1 MVKKPKVGFIA
12 LTGCQGCQLSLL
24 FQEDNILDIIKHID
38 IVTFPF
44 IKEKKNDSKGYDIVF
59 IEGLVASK
67 DDLEILK
74 NARSKSEV
82 LIALGSCASTG
93 CIPAYRNFLPKKQ
106 FKEKVFKKLDEISDL
121 APTPI
126 DTHVRVDKY
135 IPGCPPDKKHI
146 LEFIKQLLLDINPKD
161 YAKPVCFEC
170 KLNEN
175 RCLLEDNKL
184 CLGAITVGGCE
195 ATCITGGLECWG
207 CRGPTKDANY
217 DVLVRLLNGKGFSE
231 ELIRSRMKM
240 FIGMKLP
247 KIEQKNKKKLEPLE
261 IENRK

>member
-93 CIPAYRNFLPKKQ
+93 CIPAYRNFLPKK
-106 FKEKVFKKLDEISDL
+106 
-121 APTPI
+121 
-126 DTHVRVDKY
+126 
-135 IPGCPPDKKHI
+135 
-146 LEFIKQLLLDINPKD
+146 
-161 YAKPVCFEC
+161 
-170 KLNEN
+170 
-175 RCLLEDNKL
+175 
-184 CLGAITVGGCE
+184 
-195 ATCITGGLECWG
+195 
-207 CRGPTKDANY
+207 
-217 DVLVRLLNGKGFSE
+217 
-231 ELIRSRMKM
+231 
-240 FIGMKLP
+240 
-247 KIEQKNKKKLEPLE
+247 
-261 IENRK
+261 